1 MADLALI
8 KKVREL
14 TGAGMVDVKQA
25 LEQAGD
31 DETKAIEI
39 LRKAGQKIAEKKS
52 GRESKE
58 GVIALASAAGKLAV
72 VKLACET
79 DFVAR
84 NQDFIDATQTFADK
98 LLTLGLEEFT
108 IWADNEIKN
117 NLIVKIGENLQLVG
131 AEIIDGPVIGSYL
144 HSNRKVASVVVLATG
159 SEDIAKEIAMHV
171 AAMSPKY
178 LQPAEVPAEVLAK
191 EKEIIAEQLKNEG
204 KPAEMIDK
212 ISVGKLNKFYS
223 ESCLLQ
229 QPYIKDDKLTVE
241 QFALN
246 NQAKVEKFYYFSL

>member
-8 KKVREL
+8 KRVREL

-31 DETKAIEI
+31 DETKAVEI

-52 GRESKE
+52 SRTAKE
-58 GVIALASAAGKLAV
+58 GVIAFSAAAGKLAV
-72 VKLACET
+72 VRLSCET

-84 NQDFIDATQTFADK
+84 NQDFIDAAQVFADK
-98 LLTLGLEEFT
+98 LLNLGLAEFT
-108 IWADNEIKN
+108 AWADQEIKN
-117 NLIVKIGENLQLVG
+117 NLIVKIGENIQLAG
-131 AEIIDGPVIGSYL
+131 ADIIDGPVIGSYL

-159 SEDIAKEIAMHV
+159 DEAIAKEIAMHV

-204 KPAEMIDK
+204 KPAEMIEK
-212 ISVGKLNKFYS
+212 ISSGKINKFYS
-223 ESCLLQ
+223 EVCLLQ
-229 QPYIKDDKLTVE
+229 QPYIKDDKMSVE
-241 QFALN
+241 QFAAN